1 MPKRPTHSSHTNTR
15 FATFVLW
22 GLLPLT
28 AVTLFVLLVFEKPPR
43 DLWPRG
49 FLAGMALLPVGQVV
63 VWRSARRKLWPYP
76 KRQRNAALDGG
87 LEQARALGVGIQVLS
102 LLCLVALTFEAVFGG
117 AILTFILYEINN
129 GEYPPGRLEDVV
141 GITLAGLHALLAVL
155 GIFMHLRLLAIR
167 VLPPECSEG

>member
-43 DLWPRG
+43 DLWPWV
-49 FLAGMALLPVGQVV
+49 FLAGMALLPVGQMV

-87 LEQARALGVGIQVLS
+87 LEQARALGVGIQLLS